1 MASGD
6 GCLSDFL
13 RDGNGLA
20 LGIRSQPDG
29 GGLVWRGGSSLWSP
43 LSFGTRSSIWRWGA
57 ADKREVRV
65 ARVNG
70 NDVRRRKLGFA
81 WEEIDA

>member
-6 GCLSDFL
+6 GCLTDFM
-13 RDGNGLA
+13 RGGNGLG

-57 ADKREVRV
+57 VDKREVRV
-65 ARVNG
+65 ARVN
-70 NDVRRRKLGFA
+70 DIEVQRRKLGFA
-81 WEEIDA
+81 WKEVVA

>member
-6 GCLSDFL
+6 GCLMDFL
-13 RDGNGLA
+13 RDGNRLA
-20 LGIRSQPDG
+20 LGIRSLPDG
-29 GGLVWRGGSSLWSP
+29 GDLVLWRGGSSLLSP

-57 ADKREVRV
+57 AGKREEVRV

-70 NDVRRRKLGFA
+70 NDVQRRKLGFA
-81 WEEIDA
+81 WE